1 MPTSILSNT
10 FFAAGG
16 RILNVA
22 LGFVVVAL
30 ITRYLGPTT
39 YGHYVLLLAF
49 GAIIQL
55 VADGGLY
62 LTLTRDYGQ
71 QQGDQQFS
79 LLSNIISLRFILLV
93 TLFTI
98 GAIVTL
104 FIPAFQGLFVGYFI
118 IAIGLVFQSLS
129 QLLLGIYQHY
139 QRIWLTSVS
148 DIVGRLVQLA
158 CILMIGVVGIT
169 ITTTAVAFTL
179 GTAVTFVL
187 YQALLPRTVTWRPI
201 YDGARWRQLLAV
213 SWPLGA
219 MLLLN
224 AVYFRIDSVVLA
236 VFRSPAE
243 VGWYGLAYRIIESS
257 LFFPAMLGALLLPR
271 FSEAL
276 SAKQLIRAGKYLAE
290 GLQIIVPLAT
300 LAVVL
305 LLMTSR
311 ELVVFI
317 SGPDYLPA
325 AKPLVILSVALATMF
340 VGNLFGFMLVALKR
354 QKTLLYLY
362 LVLALCNTGLNVLL
376 IPAWGMTAA
385 AVTTVVTE
393 LAAASIAGYIV
404 WRILRFRISV
414 LWLSGILLS
423 AGGTIAV
430 MSLTSFLPL
439 LAQLLVGVVSF
450 TGFGVVLGVVTSKQL
465 TLLRAT

>member
-49 GAIIQL
+49 GAIVQL

-71 QQGDQQFS
+71 QQPSGKFF
-79 LLSNIISLRFILLV
+79 LLSNIVSLRFILLV
-93 TLFTI
+93 IFFAV

-104 FIPAFQGLFVGYFI
+104 FIPAFQGLFAGYFI
-118 IAIGLVFQSLS
+118 IAIGLIFQSLS
-129 QLLLGIYQHY
+129 QLLLSMYQHY

-158 CILMIGVVGIT
+158 CIVMIGAVGIT
-169 ITTTAVAFTL
+169 ITTAAAAFAL
-179 GTAVTFVL
+179 GTAVTFML
-187 YQALLPRTVTWRPI
+187 YQTLLPRNVRWRPT
-201 YDGARWRQLLAV
+201 YDGERWRQLLVV

-224 AVYFRIDSVVLA
+224 AVYFRVDSVVLA
-236 VFRSPAE
+236 VFRDPAE

-271 FSEAL
+271 FSEAI
-276 SAKQLIRAGKYLAE
+276 AAGQLNRAGKYLAE
-290 GLQIIVPLAT
+290 GLQIIIPLAM

-325 AKPLVILSVALATMF
+325 AQPLVILSVALATMF

-376 IPAWGMTAA
+376 IPVWGMTAA

-393 LAAASIAGYIV
+393 LSAASIAGYVV
-404 WRILRFRISV
+404 WQSLRFRVSV
-414 LWLSGILLS
+414 PWLFGILLS
-423 AGGTIAV
+423 ASGTIAV
-430 MSLTSFLPL
+430 MSLIDGLPL
-439 LAQLLVGVVSF
+439 LVQLLVGVASF
-450 TGFGVVLGVVTSKQL
+450 TGFGVVLGVVTSRQL